1 MTDTNVAAPD
11 LAQLLTH
18 RSEKWRSF
26 DRDVLPLPVAEMD
39 FPVAEP
45 IKKTLLEMVSHSD
58 LGYLGA
64 APELPAGFAQF
75 ASQRWGWDV
84 DTSQVRV
91 AADVG
96 VAVVE
101 VLRVFTKP
109 GDTILINSPV
119 YQNFYNWINETHLT
133 VVDVAFTR
141 TGEQSD
147 TQNPWELDWDAVEK
161 AYASG
166 LKVHL
171 MCSPH
176 NPLGRMYSKA
186 ELTRIAEMAKKYG
199 VLVISDEIHAPLTF
213 KENTFIPFLSLNET
227 AREVGLT
234 VTAASKGW
242 NIAGLKCAII
252 VSQNV
257 AINEILKQ
265 MPRAVHFRASILG
278 AFASASA
285 FAEGGIWLDSVL
297 KQLDHN
303 RFLIKELL
311 ASKLPTV
318 RYHIPHNSYLAWLD
332 LESLNLGEDPS
343 AVLLEKGRVALNP
356 GHTYGAQC
364 HQYVRFNFATS
375 PVIISEA
382 IDRIVRTL

>member
-1 MTDTNVAAPD
+1 
-11 LAQLLTH
+11 
-18 RSEKWRSF
+18 
-26 DRDVLPLPVAEMD
+26 
-39 FPVAEP
+39 
-45 IKKTLLEMVSHSD
+45 
-58 LGYLGA
+58 
-64 APELPAGFAQF
+64 
-75 ASQRWGWDV
+75 
-84 DTSQVRV
+84 
-91 AADVG
+91 
-96 VAVVE
+96 
-101 VLRVFTKP
+101 
-109 GDTILINSPV
+109 
-119 YQNFYNWINETHLT
+119 
-133 VVDVAFTR
+133 
-141 TGEQSD
+141 
-147 TQNPWELDWDAVEK
+147 
-161 AYASG
+161 
-166 LKVHL
+166 
-171 MCSPH
+171 
-176 NPLGRMYSKA
+176 
-186 ELTRIAEMAKKYG
+186 
-199 VLVISDEIHAPLTF
+199 
-213 KENTFIPFLSLNET
+213 
-227 AREVGLT
+227 
-234 VTAASKGW
+234 
-242 NIAGLKCAII
+242 
-252 VSQNV
+252 
-257 AINEILKQ
+257 